1 MVEWLKDAN
10 AEDKLLAKNDKTEG
24 ATGEGKISLG
34 PLEQRLGY
42 ALRRAQLAVFND
54 FFEAF
59 AQSEIRPA
67 QYSVLTII
75 EANPGL
81 PQGRVA
87 EVLGIQKTN
96 FVGIISALE
105 DRGFVRREA
114 SKQDRRTYGL
124 YLTAAGARLMK
135 KLHQTAEEHERHIAD
150 RLGDAE
156 YRRLFEPLR
165 KLADEL

>member
-1 MVEWLKDAN
+1 
-10 AEDKLLAKNDKTEG
+10 LAKNDKAGGVAEDQ
-24 ATGEGKISLG
+24 KISFG
-34 PLEQRLGY
+34 PLEKRLGY

-96 FVGIISALE
+96 FVGVIGALE
-105 DRGFVRREA
+105 ERGFVRREA
-114 SKQDRRTYGL
+114 SKHDRRTYGL
-124 YLTAAGARLMK
+124 YLTAAGTRLMK
-135 KLHQTAEEHERHIAD
+135 KLHQTAEEHERHIAE
-150 RLGDAE
+150 RLGEAD
-156 YRRLFEPLR
+156 YRKLFEPLR
-165 KLADEL
+165 KLAEGM

>member
-1 MVEWLKDAN
+1 MK
-10 AEDKLLAKNDKTEG
+10 KNDKDQSQ
-24 ATGEGKISLG
+24 GEAPPISFG
-34 PLEQRLGY
+34 PLEKRLGY
-42 ALRRAQLAVFND
+42 ALRRAQLSVFSD
-54 FFEAF
+54 FFNAF

-75 EANPGL
+75 ESNPGL

-96 FVGIISALE
+96 FVGIISELE
-105 DRGFVRREA
+105 ERGFVRREA
-114 SKQDRRTYGL
+114 SRQDRRTYGL

-135 KLHQTAEEHERHIAD
+135 KLHQTAEEHEQHIAD
-150 RLGDAE
+150 RLGEAE

-165 KLADEL
+165 KLADGL

>member
-1 MVEWLKDAN
+1 MK
-10 AEDKLLAKNDKTEG
+10 KNDKEDAPG
-24 ATGEGKISLG
+24 DAHPIKFG

-42 ALRRAQLAVFND
+42 ALRRAQLAVFSD
-54 FFEAF
+54 FFDAF
-59 AQSEIRPA
+59 SQSEIRPA

-75 EANPGL
+75 ESNPGL

-96 FVGIISALE
+96 FVGMISALE
-105 DRGFVRREA
+105 ERGFVRREA

-124 YLTAAGARLMK
+124 YLTAAGTRLMK

-150 RLGDAE
+150 RLGEAE

>member
-1 MVEWLKDAN
+1 M
-10 AEDKLLAKNDKTEG
+10 AKNDKAGGVAEDQ
-24 ATGEGKISLG
+24 KISFG
-34 PLEQRLGY
+34 PLEKRLGY

-96 FVGIISALE
+96 FVGVIGALE
-105 DRGFVRREA
+105 ERGFVRREA
-114 SKQDRRTYGL
+114 SKHDRRTYGL
-124 YLTAAGARLMK
+124 YLTAAGTRLMK
-135 KLHQTAEEHERHIAD
+135 KLHQTAEEHERHIAE
-150 RLGDAE
+150 RLGEAD
-156 YRRLFEPLR
+156 YRKLFEPLR
-165 KLADEL
+165 KLAEGM